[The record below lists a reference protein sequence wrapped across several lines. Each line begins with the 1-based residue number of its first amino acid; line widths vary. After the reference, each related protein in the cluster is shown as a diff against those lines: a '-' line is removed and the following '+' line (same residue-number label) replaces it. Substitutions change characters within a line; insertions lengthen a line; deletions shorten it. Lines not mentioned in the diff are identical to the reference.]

1 MNVPRSFRLVIALA
15 IAIAVAIPAGTVSA
29 QVSGNGYLFHAPY
42 VTFNVRGGYASATA
56 GSDVFNDVTRQ
67 LTLNKRDF
75 GSLTIGGDVGF
86 SITSRLDLTLDAA
99 YSRSSHKSE
108 FRDFVDNNNLPIE
121 QTTTFERVPLTANLK
136 LRLASPGRAIGRLA
150 WIPSRVVPYVGAG
163 VGVMSYRF
171 RQQGDFVDFNT
182 NAVFPST
189 VDTQEDGK
197 DWAFIQQ
204 AMAGVEYNFSPMFGV
219 TLDARYLH
227 GRGDLGTAFTG
238 YDKIDLSGASA
249 SVGLSMRL

>member
-1 MNVPRSFRLVIALA
+1 MNLPRSFLAVALA
-15 IAIAVAIPAGTVSA
+15 MAIPGGALSA
-29 QVSGNGYLFHAPY
+29 QMAGNGYLFHAPY
-42 VTFNVRGGYASATA
+42 VTFNVRGGYSAATA
-56 GSDVFNDVTRQ
+56 GSDVFDDVTRQ

-75 GSLTIGGDVGF
+75 GSLTIGADVGF
-86 SITSRLDLTLDAA
+86 RMTSQLDLTLDAG

-121 QTTTFERVPLTANLK
+121 QTTTFERIPLTANLK
-136 LRLASPGRAIGRLA
+136 LHLAPTGRSIGKLA
-150 WIPSRVVPYVGAG
+150 WIPSRIVPYVGAG
-163 VGVMSYRF
+163 VGVMAYRF
-171 RQQGDFVDFNT
+171 RQQGDFVDFST

-189 VDTQEDGK
+189 LDTQEDGK
-197 DWAFIQQ
+197 DWAFVQQ
-204 AMAGVEYNFSPMFGV
+204 AMAGVEYNFSPMVGL

-249 SVGLSMRL
+249 SVGISLRL